1 MDFFR
6 DQIIDLSLGALRQ
19 TVTRPE
25 NRDLRPLSGDGL
37 VKPRL
42 GKSKL

>member
-6 DQIIDLSLGALRQ
+6 DQIIDLSLAALRQ
-19 TVTRPE
+19 TITGPE
-25 NRDLRPLSGDGL
+25 NRDVYPMSGVGL

-42 GKSKL
+42 EKNHL